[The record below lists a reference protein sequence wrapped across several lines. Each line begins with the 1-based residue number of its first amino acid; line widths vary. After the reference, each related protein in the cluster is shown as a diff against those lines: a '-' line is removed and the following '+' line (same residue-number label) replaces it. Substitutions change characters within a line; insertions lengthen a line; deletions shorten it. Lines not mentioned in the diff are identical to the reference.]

1 VSKQVI
7 RGFLSWVPLDHD
19 DRWLII
25 KGRVGRK
32 RNVLQHTIAAGA
44 IGRGYSGVK
53 MTVLG
58 EHILVREET
67 VQWLEE
73 PVKDVPVDIHHHR
86 EILVLIVTVIE
97 TTFTAVVAAKAP
109 PQRT

>member
-1 VSKQVI
+1 M
-7 RGFLSWVPLDHD
+7 
-19 DRWLII
+19 

-44 IGRGYSGVK
+44 IGRGYRGVK
-53 MTVLG
+53 TTVLG

-73 PVKDVPVDIHHHR
+73 PAKDVHVDIHHCR
-86 EILVLIVTVIE
+86 EIVVLIVTVIE